1 MVSLVDDDG
10 WLEER
15 WIVVLLVLEFSEPN
29 ALSVLDELV
38 DDDGWL
44 EERWIVVLLV
54 LEFSEPNALSV
65 LDELVDKNIPDED
78 DTNERTLDGDTGSKT
93 ALPVTLDT
101 EESVDETSRCA
112 SDDPADTAGADFT
125 DESLDEI
132 PSDSPTDLGNGTIDE
147 LLSLLYAIDELFKSF
162 DPIEPLESIG
172 PIELTWLIESS
183 KSIELI
189 ESTELTKSSASTE
202 LTKLAGPT
210 ASSGPI
216 DWTETCDPTTR
227 STGLLT
233 RSTRRPAR
241 SIRLPTESPVKWGDR
256 KTERTRA
263 ERATLFCLVRERSF
277 KSFNLLLLL
286 VGLKEFNN
294 DVPDTTVT
302 EEPVEPDGST
312 GSTTVLIV
320 ERRDLANLVGIGET
334 SVDDDKASTDG
345 DLDVANNWST
355 VETNASEVSVV
366 SVVPD
371 VAPAVL
377 TDFHESAIC
386 PPETNVEVVRE
397 PS

>member
-15 WIVVLLVLEFSEPN
+15 WIVVLLVLES
-29 ALSVLDELV
+29 
-38 DDDGWL
+38 
-44 EERWIVVLLV
+44 
-54 LEFSEPNALSV
+54 SEPNALSV

-93 ALPVTLDT
+93 ARSVTLNT

-112 SDDPADTAGADFT
+112 SDDPADTAGTDFT

-132 PSDSPTDLGNGTIDE
+132 PSDSPTDLGDGTIDE
-147 LLSLLYAIDELFKSF
+147 LLCLLYTIDELFESF

-189 ESTELTKSSASTE
+189 ESTELTKSSACTE
-202 LTKLAGPT
+202 LTKLTGPI

-216 DWTETCDPTTR
+216 DRTETCDPTTR
-227 STGLLT
+227 SAGLLT
-233 RSTRRPAR
+233 RSTRRPVR
-241 SIRLPTESPVKWGDR
+241 STRLPTESPVKWGDR
-256 KTERTRA
+256 KTERA
-263 ERATLFCLVRERSF
+263 WAKWATLFCLVRGRSF
-277 KSFNLLLLL
+277 I
-286 VGLKEFNN
+286 
-294 DVPDTTVT
+294 
-302 EEPVEPDGST
+302 EEPVETDGST
-312 GSTTVLIV
+312 GSTNFRIA

-334 SVDDDKASTDG
+334 SADADKATTDG

-355 VETNASEVSVV
+355 VETDASEVSVV
-366 SVVPD
+366 LD
-371 VAPAVL
+371 VALAVPN
-377 TDFHESAIC
+377 DFHESAIC
-386 PPETNVEVVRE
+386 PPETKVEVVRE